1 MPAATTTTTTV
12 APPEPPQLWYRPT
25 GDKVLEPFSTSIT
38 AAEHKIRNL
47 EKRKLKLDQY
57 RNEQAEGKTLNAD
70 QAAAV
75 AKYNEVIQTLEHNRE
90 LVSCL
95 RQVHQQTI
103 KFIKTELR
111 RENAERNKFILSLQA
126 GLDQLVRNTLNFTI
140 VIEFI

>member
-1 MPAATTTTTTV
+1 MPAATTTTI
-12 APPEPPQLWYRPT
+12 APEPPQQQLWYRPT
-25 GDKVLEPFSTSIT
+25 GDKVLEPFSNSIT

-70 QAAAV
+70 QLAAV
-75 AKYNEVIQTLEHNRE
+75 AKYNEVIQVLEHNRE

-103 KFIKTELR
+103 KFIKQELR
-111 RENAERNKFILSLQA
+111 RENAERSKFILSLQA
-126 GLDQLVRNTLNFTI
+126 GLDELVRYFLIKTYDFW
-140 VIEFI
+140 